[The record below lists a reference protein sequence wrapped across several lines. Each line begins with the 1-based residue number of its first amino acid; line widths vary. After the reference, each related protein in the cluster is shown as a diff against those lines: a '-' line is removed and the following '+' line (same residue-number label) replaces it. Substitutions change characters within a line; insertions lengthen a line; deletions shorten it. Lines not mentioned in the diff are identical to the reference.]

1 MLDLTFKHF
10 ALPPFSMFLLFL
22 CFLSN
27 KGFLDEYVAGDAQE
41 SQTEWPLWP
50 CHTATTTKAGV
61 TKLAKKGQ

>member
-1 MLDLTFKHF
+1 
-10 ALPPFSMFLLFL
+10 MFLLFL